1 MLDTAY
7 KYTYGN
13 KEERWYILEAA
24 HATPSP
30 NHVHIQYRALI
41 TDSTAAYYCRSNILG
56 VTCVTWSESE
66 TVHIHTYRIL
76 SRYVSNYPL
85 IALIWITIA
94 GL

>member
-13 KEERWYILEAA
+13 KEERRYILEAA
-24 HATPSP
+24 RATESCSYIERLSP
-30 NHVHIQYRALI
+30 TVLPP
-41 TDSTAAYYCRSNILG
+41 TAAQTYLVLLVI
-56 VTCVTWSESE
+56 WSESE

-85 IALIWITIA
+85 IVLIWIRIA

>member
-13 KEERWYILEAA
+13 KEERWYVLEAA
-24 HATPSP
+24 RATESYIERLSP
-30 NHVHIQYRALI
+30 TVLPP
-41 TDSTAAYYCRSNILG
+41 TAAQTYL
-56 VTCVTWSESE
+56 VLLVTWSESE

-76 SRYVSNYPL
+76 SHYVPNYPL
-85 IALIWITIA
+85 IVLIWIRIA